1 MNEKITF
8 LQKHMIAENIDMVY
22 LDNPNTVA
30 YFTRFESNPHE
41 RIVALI
47 VTQSDDF
54 LFIPTLEKEEA
65 AARSTI
71 EKIYTYDDE
80 ENPWEIIGQETYQ
93 LVNKINNINMDET
106 TLTVERQSKLLQALL
121 NTQKAD
127 STISSGDISSLI
139 NQMRVVKS
147 ADEIDKML
155 VAGQLADE
163 ALKIGMDA
171 LVEGVTE
178 QEVAALIDME
188 MKKRGVSEM
197 SFSTLVLFGDHAAS
211 PHGSSGNR
219 QLKQNE
225 LVLFDLGVIFNGYAS
240 DVTRT
245 VAFGSVSK
253 PDQEVYHVVLKA
265 YQAAKDAAK
274 PGMRAGELDQI
285 ARKVIDDAGYG
296 KYFTHRLGHGI
307 GKTAHEFPSIHGS
320 NETILEPGMAFS
332 IEPGIYIPGEVGVR
346 IEDCVYITDDGS
358 EPFTFFDKKFSILP
372 VK

>member
-1 MNEKITF
+1 MNQKLTLLQNYMAAEKI
-8 LQKHMIAENIDMVY
+8 DVVY

-30 YFTRFESNPHE
+30 YFTGFESNPHE

-47 VTQSDDF
+47 VTQVDYF
-54 LFIPTLEKEEA
+54 LFVPTLEKDDA
-65 AARSTI
+65 TKHSTI
-71 EKIYTYDDE
+71 EAIYSYGDE
-80 ENPWEIIGQETYQ
+80 ENPWEIIGNVTSK
-93 LVNKINNINMDET
+93 LVKKIDLICIDET
-106 TLTVERQSKLLQALL
+106 TLTVARQKKLIQALL
-121 NTQKAD
+121 DTQ
-127 STISSGDISSLI
+127 SVNQTISSEDISSVI

-147 ADEIDKML
+147 KDEVNKMI
-155 VAGQLADE
+155 VSGQLADE
-163 ALKIGMDA
+163 ALEIGINA
-171 LVEGVTE
+171 LKEGITE

-219 QLKQNE
+219 QLQKNE
-225 LVLFDLGVIFNGYAS
+225 LVLFDLGVIFDGYAS

-245 VAFGSVSK
+245 VAFGSVS
-253 PDQEVYHVVLKA
+253 PREQEVYEVVLAA
-265 YQAAKDAAK
+265 YKAAKTAVK

-296 KYFTHRLGHGI
+296 DYFTHRLGHGI

-346 IEDCVYITDDGS
+346 IEDCVYVTDNGS
-358 EPFTFFDKKFSILP
+358 EPFTFLNKEFTVLP
-372 VK
+372 MK